1 MFLMAYKIP
10 DSKEVSKVI
19 KDVIG
24 REGVVGSQYKLRKI
38 VEKELKNIDPSYS
51 ISGRRVRVLAIGSK
65 NVSVG
70 IHTKEGEEITT
81 MSICPVCSSKLKS
94 IKNKTLYNWEV
105 TVGYRCRKCKYW
117 TGKKRR
123 IPTRYVFEKR

>member
-1 MFLMAYKIP
+1 MAYKIP